1 MNQLP
6 HLQRSLFAA
15 VLAAAVLA
23 GCASNKGGATNSTFD
38 FGPAGAPAA
47 GAPAA
52 GAPAL
57 AATAHMAAARPSLPA
72 LVVTDVT
79 GPAALDSERMYYR
92 LNYADATEARTY
104 ANSRWSANPL
114 QMVTQR
120 FKTRLAQSGIKVL
133 STTDAAAGIPI
144 LRVDVDDFVHAFSS
158 ATASEGQLLLRASL
172 FDGHTL
178 VDQKTFSRRTPANS
192 ADAAGGAR
200 ALAASTDAVA
210 ADIAAWL
217 ATLELPRKR

>member
-1 MNQLP
+1 MRIRMNQNVPYLRQLARP
-6 HLQRSLFAA
+6 LLAA
-15 VLAAAVLA
+15 VLAAAMLA
-23 GCASNKGGATNSTFD
+23 GCAANKAKPTNTTFD
-38 FGPAGAPAA
+38 LGPPGIPAA
-47 GAPAA
+47 GAPMA
-52 GAPAL
+52 GSANP
-57 AATAHMAAARPSLPA
+57 RLPA

-79 GPAALDSERMYYR
+79 GPAALDTERMYYR

-104 ANSRWSANPL
+104 ATNRWSSTPL

-144 LRVDVDDFVHAFSS
+144 LRVDVDDFVHAFGS
-158 ATASEGQLLLRASL
+158 ASQSEGQLLLRASL

-178 VDQKTFSRRTPANS
+178 IDQKTFSRSTPAS
-192 ADAAGGAR
+192 SLDAAGGAR

-217 ATLELPRKR
+217 ATLDMPRKR

>member
-1 MNQLP
+1 MNTSQ

-15 VLAAAVLA
+15 ILAAAVLA
-23 GCASNKGGATNSTFD
+23 GCASTKGGPTNSTFD
-38 FGPAGAPAA
+38 FGPAGVPAA
-47 GAPAA
+47 GVPA
-52 GAPAL
+52 GAVPV
-57 AATAHMAAARPSLPA
+57 AAVRATLPA

-79 GPAALDSERMYYR
+79 GPAALDSERIYYR
-92 LNYADATEARTY
+92 LTYADATEARTY

-114 QMVTQR
+114 NMVTQR

-133 STTDAAAGIPI
+133 STTDAAAGIPL
-144 LRVDVDDFVHAFSS
+144 LRVEVDDFVHGFSS
-158 ATASEGQLLLRASL
+158 ATQSEGQLLLRASL
-172 FDGHTL
+172 FDGNTL
-178 VDQKTFSRRTPANS
+178 VDQKTFSRSTPARS

-217 ATLELPRKR
+217 ATLDLPRKR